1 MHSTLTSP
9 FFWKEVLQLHTS
21 HKCLKCRTF
30 MASPPQP
37 AMDVLTLSEKNL
49 KQTGLP
55 GKWSCSSARSQHF
68 VFVILRWAEEKSMV
82 SKEGVNYYPH
92 PWDNC
97 SKEVREEPGYK
108 FFNKRQVVWA
118 SKDYCYLKEA
128 RCPQLRNVVLF
139 YIWEDARVWDNWNHS
154 FGMHISY
161 LKLVFCVLISCNSFP
176 EGSWKGGAT
185 VCGF

>member
-21 HKCLKCRTF
+21 HKCLKCCTF

-82 SKEGVNYYPH
+82 SKEGVNYYPQQCRH
-92 PWDNC
+92 CLWGVLLTLQCTTATTN
-97 SKEVREEPGYK
+97 
-108 FFNKRQVVWA
+108 
-118 SKDYCYLKEA
+118 L
-128 RCPQLRNVVLF
+128 RCR
-139 YIWEDARVWDNWNHS
+139 WEDALCAAAGTTLDDHCSTRS
-154 FGMHISY
+154 RRA
-161 LKLVFCVLISCNSFP
+161 VFTSH
-176 EGSWKGGAT
+176 
-185 VCGF
+185 

>member
-37 AMDVLTLSEKNL
+37 AMDVLTFSEKNL

-55 GKWSCSSARSQHF
+55 GKWSCSSARSRHF

-82 SKEGVNYYPH
+82 SKEGVNYYPQQCRH
-92 PWDNC
+92 CLWGVLLTPQRTTATTDLRCRREDTLGAAAGTALDDHC
-97 SKEVREEPGYK
+97 STR
-108 FFNKRQVVWA
+108 RRRA
-118 SKDYCYLKEA
+118 
-128 RCPQLRNVVLF
+128 
-139 YIWEDARVWDNWNHS
+139 
-154 FGMHISY
+154 
-161 LKLVFCVLISCNSFP
+161 VFTSH
-176 EGSWKGGAT
+176 
-185 VCGF
+185 

>member
-21 HKCLKCRTF
+21 HKCLKCCTF

-55 GKWSCSSARSQHF
+55 GKWSCSSAWSQHF

-82 SKEGVNYYPH
+82 SKRVWITIPSNADTASGVSSSHCNAPRRLPTYGAGGRTRCVLQQEQHLTTTVLQEAGGLYLRVTRKH
-92 PWDNC
+92 KLHNTVGLQIV
-97 SKEVREEPGYK
+97 KHYK
-108 FFNKRQVVWA
+108 T
-118 SKDYCYLKEA
+118 
-128 RCPQLRNVVLF
+128 RNVSTTIQHVLRTK
-139 YIWEDARVWDNWNHS
+139 YI
-154 FGMHISY
+154 
-161 LKLVFCVLISCNSFP
+161 
-176 EGSWKGGAT
+176 
-185 VCGF
+185 